1 MDARN
6 STESSRVYIFAR
18 EDKERV
24 ATMLHR
30 HLRWWEGP
38 EDNLVSWTSSLL
50 FALVYIFHLHANRRD
65 GSAFDDISLCITD
78 TTKFPNGVF
87 LRDMDLIEA
96 YQSFDNALQDFKGL
110 RLKKDWYFGEYLS
123 QGASKIEGKY
133 QIVSAQAM
141 INEGLYRVRREFED
155 FAQWEPSRTPPWARP
170 VVELRKG
177 LYRIGSP
184 GLGEEELRVAVSIAQ
199 LFGSPFKLP
208 VAASL
213 VALLAGRKE
222 DTVVAHAFR
231 TSLFT
236 GLLLA

>member
-1 MDARN
+1 MATSDITDKLQAISLEDPEYVLCRLGSDNRWFQKKLDDIPRFLFQVSTPKSCGMTDRSWTRSIDARN
-6 STESSRVYIFAR
+6 STENSRVDTFAR

-141 INEGLYRVRREFED
+141 INKGLYRVRREFED
-155 FAQWEPSRTPPWARP
+155 FA
-170 VVELRKG
+170 
-177 LYRIGSP
+177 
-184 GLGEEELRVAVSIAQ
+184 
-199 LFGSPFKLP
+199 
-208 VAASL
+208 
-213 VALLAGRKE
+213 
-222 DTVVAHAFR
+222 
-231 TSLFT
+231 
-236 GLLLA
+236 